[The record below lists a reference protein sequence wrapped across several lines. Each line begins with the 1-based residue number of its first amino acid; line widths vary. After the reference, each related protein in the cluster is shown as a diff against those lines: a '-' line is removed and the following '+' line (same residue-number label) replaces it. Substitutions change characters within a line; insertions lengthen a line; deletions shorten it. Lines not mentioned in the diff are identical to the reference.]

1 MQLSEFEFELP
12 KNLIAKHPIYPRG
25 NSKLLYLNENAEI
38 FDYKFPEII
47 NLFKKGDLLI
57 FNNSKVIP
65 AYLIGKISNSLNI
78 LKEVVVYLNRETTTD
93 EWIAF
98 AKPKKLLSLNKEIIF
113 ANNLIGKVVK
123 ILNSGEIVLKFN
135 YNNPILLNKICNIGM
150 MPIPPYLKRKPEK
163 ADNQDYQTV
172 FAKEYGS
179 VAAPTAGLHFTN
191 NLLDKIKNI
200 GVKINFIRLDVGSG
214 TFLPVKSENILEHN
228 MHSEKFF
235 ISQETAEAINKTKRD
250 GNRVICV
257 GTTTL
262 RAIESSSDNNGLIQ
276 YQNSETNIFITPGYQ
291 FKVVD
296 CLITNFHTPKS
307 TLLMLISAFCGIN
320 NIKLAYTHAIKNNYR
335 FFSYGD
341 ACWLDKIK
349 NNRTT
354 NS

>member
-1 MQLSEFEFELP
+1 MQLSEFDFELP

-25 NSKLLYLNENAEI
+25 NSKLLYLDNSAKI

-65 AYLIGKISNSLNI
+65 AYLVGKVNNSFNIS
-78 LKEVVVYLNRETTTD
+78 KEIVIYLNREITPNK
-93 EWIAF
+93 WLAF

-113 ANNLIGKVVK
+113 TNNLKGEVVK
-123 ILNSGEIVLKFN
+123 ILNSGEITLKFN
-135 YNNPILLNKICNIGM
+135 YSNPILLNKICNIGM
-150 MPIPPYLKRKPEK
+150 MPIPPYLKRKPEET
-163 ADNQDYQTV
+163 DNQDYQTV

-191 NLLDKIKNI
+191 SLLDKIKSI

-214 TFLPVKSENILEHN
+214 TFLSVKSKNIFEHK
-228 MHSEKFF
+228 MHLEKFF
-235 ISQETAEAINKTKRD
+235 ISQETAEAINKTKQD

-262 RAIESSSDNNGLIQ
+262 RAIESSSDSNGFIK

-307 TLLMLISAFCGIN
+307 TLLMLISAFSGIN
-320 NIKLAYTHAIKNNYR
+320 NIKLLYTHAIKNNYR

-341 ACWLDKIK
+341 ACWLDRIK
-349 NNRTT
+349 NNYTT